1 MSTTS
6 AAQLARLRTQFRERD
21 IIRTRGGTFIPRY
34 RVTGDR
40 VVAHTLAELES
51 RLMEWGM
58 RR

>member
-21 IIRTRGGTFIPRY
+21 IIRTRGGALSPA
-34 RVTGDR
+34 TGFP
-40 VVAHTLAELES
+40 ATGSLPTLAEPED